1 MTYLTAILIALAVGW
16 CWGHLTTR
24 VRVLFIPT
32 GPPAP
37 LDDGVVAVALAAACC
52 ETWWASA
59 GAEHDSSCERQTPK
73 SSAA

>member
-1 MTYLTAILIALAVGW
+1 MTHLLTALLALAAGW
-16 CWGHLTTR
+16 CWGHLTSP
-24 VRVLFIPT
+24 VRTVFIPT

-52 ETWWASA
+52 ETWWTSA
-59 GAEHDSSCERQTPK
+59 GAEHDGRCERQTPR